1 MPHPFSFSLK
11 SFRGRVLHCAQKKSP
26 PPNRSPPFIRCQHFA
41 SDDREGGRKSVK
53 LFFFSISGGERR
65 CIKGT
70 FCGGADVI
78 ERESLGGPFIENC
91 CGHNY
96 VSWKAQSRSFN
107 TVICIKLWQ
116 KQIRATWLGNRAY
129 TYRTKNMDQHRF
141 MLPAKL

>member
-78 ERESLGGPFIENC
+78 ERESLG
-91 CGHNY
+91 
-96 VSWKAQSRSFN
+96 VLLLR
-107 TVICIKLWQ
+107 TVV
-116 KQIRATWLGNRAY
+116 ATTTFHGRLKVEVL
-129 TYRTKNMDQHRF
+129 T
-141 MLPAKL
+141 L